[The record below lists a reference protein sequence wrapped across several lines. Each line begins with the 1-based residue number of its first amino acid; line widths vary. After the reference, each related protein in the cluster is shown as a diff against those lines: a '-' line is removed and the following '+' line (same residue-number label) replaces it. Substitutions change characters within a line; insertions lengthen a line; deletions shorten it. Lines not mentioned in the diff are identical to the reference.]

1 MVMVLSVVMLVVLVS
16 VLLLILVVE
25 LALVVVRRSQW
36 WLWCWWLWWCTFCR
50 CHYLPVFCVRIL
62 ETFEYLR

>member
-1 MVMVLSVVMLVVLVS
+1 MVELVVVVVVAAAVAVVVVVLV
-16 VLLLILVVE
+16 
-25 LALVVVRRSQW
+25 VVVVHV
-36 WLWCWWLWWCTFCR
+36 CR

>member
-1 MVMVLSVVMLVVLVS
+1 
-16 VLLLILVVE
+16 
-25 LALVVVRRSQW
+25 VVVHV
-36 WLWCWWLWWCTFCR
+36 CR